1 MRESARAQQAWAD
14 YLAMGDGR
22 SLEALVNRYQTVKA
36 DGGSAPTTRLPTLA
50 DWSRHHDWQ
59 GRLKRLAQEQ
69 SDRIAA
75 EMEVRRREIMGAGL
89 ALDFE
94 RVAVLGRLATRLLDE
109 LERADDNRLWVDD
122 VKQIGG
128 GDRAERVPIERFN
141 QGEVAELRG
150 LLDDL
155 AKETGGRL
163 KKVDVTSGGKTIKGY
178 IGVDP
183 EDV

>member
-94 RVAVLGRLATRLLDE
+94 RVAVLGDLARSLLD
-109 LERADDNRLWVDD
+109 DYQLWVDD
-122 VKQIGG
+122 VKLAAN
-128 GDRAERVPIERFN
+128 GDQVAVKRFN
-141 QGEVAELRG
+141 DAELRELRG

-155 AKETGGRL
+155 AKETGGRR
-163 KKVDVTSGGKTIKGY
+163 KSVDVTSGGEALPVIIRTITAVLPPK
-178 IGVDP
+178 P
-183 EDV
+183 EPSE